1 MPGPYLVI
9 VHGSPATG
17 KTTIARFLA
26 EQLSLPLVTKDDIKE
41 RLFESLGWSDRAWSR
56 KVGAATY
63 SILIYVV
70 EQQLRAGACM
80 IVESNFSAESDSIFE
95 DLAKRVPFEAVQI
108 ICQASRDVV
117 LERFS
122 SRQARGLRHPGHVD
136 TVVVEEMRSADHAER
151 TRPLPIGG
159 EVIELDTDDFE
170 RLDLGEVAARVS
182 KILGPR
188 TAEEAK
194 TPEQ

>member
-1 MPGPYLVI
+1 MPVPYLVI

-26 EQLSLPLVTKDDIKE
+26 DQLNLPLVTKDDIKE
-41 RLFESLGWSDRAWSR
+41 RLFEKLGWSDRAWSR

-70 EQQLRAGACM
+70 EQQLRAGASLV
-80 IVESNFSAESDSIFE
+80 VESNFNFESDSVFE
-95 DLAKRVPFEAVQI
+95 DLSKRVSFEAVQV

-136 TVVVEEMRSADHAER
+136 TVVVEEMRSADHAEK
-151 TRPLPIGG
+151 TGPLSIGG

-182 KILGPR
+182 KILGRR
-188 TAEEAK
+188 TAEEAN

>member
-26 EQLSLPLVTKDDIKE
+26 EQLNLPLVTKDDIKE
-41 RLFESLGWSDRAWSR
+41 RLFENLGWSDRDWSR
-56 KVGAATY
+56 KLGAATY
-63 SILIYVV
+63 EILLYVV
-70 EQQLRAGACM
+70 EQQLRAGSSL
-80 IVESNFSAESDSIFE
+80 IIESNFNSESDPIFE
-95 DLAKRVPFEAVQI
+95 DLSKRVSFEPVQI

-136 TVVVEEMRSADHAER
+136 TVVVEEMKSADHVEK
-151 TRPLPIGG
+151 TRPLSIGG
-159 EVIELDTDDFE
+159 EVIEVDTDDFE